1 MRNNNSK
8 ILANAVKGDLTIDDI
23 KSGIPLYHRPM
34 NSGSGDA
41 LAIVKSLMKYG
52 FSREYTS
59 TNGGNMYGPGVYSV
73 FDLKSTKDKAY
84 GSIIVKLYLLG
95 GLKGFLIWNKDKAM
109 EVYGDEWR
117 IEDQIRHLCPLDIS
131 NKLLR
136 YRWGM
141 GEYMGDRSAQY
152 AKTFCDI
159 IGRDIEKTQIRGF
172 VFTGGHDGN
181 VCVIRDFSDAIPYS
195 YSTDGG
201 HTWTV
206 GITDELVYRA
216 GHNIDVDARLRN
228 MQTDKGKKMFDDI
241 ADRSINGYVI
251 VYKRNKCN
259 YYDVTTNKLI
269 SNVWFD
275 FGSNFDEN
283 GNASVIY
290 NGMTYTIYK
299 GDGNKFFVQDADGF
313 DICYLDD
320 LPNAVNESKKPIS
333 INKGALRNMI
343 FEAARAILEGK
354 KLVDNFDKISNIL
367 EFNSPDDF
375 YFVQIIKRFKD
386 NPNDDTSVG
395 NYHAG
400 GWYIKSW
407 RVRSVDELK
416 NLKPEIIRICDA
428 NNARAYITVNNRSE
442 KATNRQVIKVKAMY
456 PKNDARSIHADEIVP
471 GQAKHGDNWRG
482 QRLRFFIDVDSADKR
497 IHADVHKMLDYC
509 NLKPIAEYESPS
521 GGLHIILP
529 NKEAPGVRDLRYMLT
544 KLDNWISK
552 GRHST
557 AAIEYDAKILLYSN
571 VETKGY

>member
-1 MRNNNSK
+1 MSNGN
-8 ILANAVKGDLTIDDI
+8 ILQNGVKGELTLADI
-23 KSGIPLYHRPM
+23 TKGIPLYHRP
-34 NSGSGDA
+34 NDSRTGDK
-41 LAIVKSLMKYG
+41 LGVVKGLMKYG

-73 FDLKSTKDKAY
+73 FDLKSTEDAGY
-84 GSIIVKLYLLG
+84 GAIIVKLYLLG
-95 GLKGFLIWNKDKAM
+95 GLKGFLIFNKDKAR
-109 EVYGDEWR
+109 EVYGNEWR
-117 IEDQIRHLCPLDIS
+117 IDEQIRNLCPPNIAS
-131 NKLLR
+131 KLLR
-136 YRWGM
+136 YHFGM

-152 AKTFCDI
+152 AKLFCDI
-159 IGRDIEKTQIRGF
+159 IGREIEKTQIRGF

-181 VCVIRDFSDAIPYS
+181 VCLIRDFSDAIPYS

-201 HTWTV
+201 KTWTK
-206 GITDELVYRA
+206 GITQELIYRA
-216 GHNIDVDARLRN
+216 GHNIDVDAQLKN
-228 MQTDKGKKMFDDI
+228 AQTGNGKKMFDDT

-251 VYKRNKCN
+251 VYKNDKCN
-259 YYDVTTNKLI
+259 YYEVATNKMI

-275 FGSNFDEN
+275 FASNFDDE
-283 GNASVIY
+283 GRASVIY
-290 NGMTYTIYK
+290 DGYKYFIYK
-299 GDGNKFFVQDADGF
+299 GEDGQFWVDDEDEFP
-313 DICYLDD
+313 ICYLND
-320 LPNAVNESKKPIS
+320 LPNNAIMESKDIINIS
-333 INKGALRNMI
+333 RTDLRNMVM
-343 FEAARAILEGK
+343 EAARELLEGK

-386 NPNDDTSVG
+386 NPNDDRSVG

-407 RVRSVDELK
+407 RVHSVDELQ

-442 KATNRQVIKVKAMY
+442 KDTNRQVIKVKSMY

-557 AAIEYDAKILLYSN
+557 ASIEYDAKILLYSN